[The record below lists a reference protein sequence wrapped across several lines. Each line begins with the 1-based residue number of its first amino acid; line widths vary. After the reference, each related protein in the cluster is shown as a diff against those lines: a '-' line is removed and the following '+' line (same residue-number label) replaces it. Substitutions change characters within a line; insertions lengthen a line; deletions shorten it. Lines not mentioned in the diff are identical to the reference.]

1 MSFWEIYT
9 EHNTTYVCCCC
20 CCCLLFVVFV
30 AVAASRPDTKFAV
43 LDHVPS
49 AHAVVLPIKVRF

>member
-1 MSFWEIYT
+1 M
-9 EHNTTYVCCCC
+9 YVVVVVVVVV
-20 CCCLLFVVFV
+20 VVFV
-30 AVAASRPDTKFAV
+30 VVAAVAASRPDTKFAV